1 MATYAIGD
9 IQGCFGPF
17 QQLLRQIEFNPGKD
31 TLWLTGD
38 LVNRGPESLQVLRWV
53 FQQQDRVQIVLGN
66 HDLHL
71 LAVSEGFG
79 KLHRSDTVDDILNAA
94 DGKVLLDWLRCQPL
108 MIAEQ
113 GYAMVH
119 AGLLPEWSIDKALRL
134 AEEVE
139 DGLSGPYYRDFLSRL
154 YGNKPTRWADD
165 LKGAERL
172 RVIVNAMTRMRFIT
186 REGEVDLAYKGE
198 LDGAPANLIPWF
210 EAKGRRS
217 SHTPIICG
225 HWSALGLHV
234 TEDILSIDSG
244 CLWGG
249 SLTALRLE
257 DRQTF
262 SLPCPVYREVAA

>member
-1 MATYAIGD
+1 MAIYAIGD
-9 IQGCFGPF
+9 IQGCFTPF
-17 QQLLRQIEFNPGKD
+17 QQLLRMIDFNPGKD
-31 TLWLTGD
+31 TLWLAGD

-53 FQQQDRVQIVLGN
+53 FEHQHCVEIVLGN

-71 LAVSEGFG
+71 LAVAEGFG
-79 KLHRSDTVDDILNAA
+79 KVHSDDTLLDIINAA

-108 MIAEQ
+108 MISGH

-119 AGLLPEWSIDKALRL
+119 AGLLPEWTIDKALRL

-139 DGLSGPYYRDFLSRL
+139 YGLSGHHYRDFLARL
-154 YGNKPTRWADD
+154 YGNKPTRWGDD

-172 RVIVNAMTRMRFIT
+172 RVIVNAMTRMRFVT
-186 REGEVDLAYKGE
+186 TDGEIDLSFKGE
-198 LDGAPANLIPWF
+198 RDNAPANLVPWF
-210 EAKGRRS
+210 EVEHRRS
-217 SHTPIICG
+217 TSMPIICG

-234 TEDILSIDSG
+234 TEDVISIDTG

-257 DRQTF
+257 DRQLF
-262 SLPCPVYREVAA
+262 SLPCPAFREVAA